1 MVGLDE
7 AVLDGQSYV
16 VVQERW
22 KRWPQA
28 IELQFSAAQRKERE
42 LKTGRCRY
50 VVELNLKLTPYQLGV
65 LYKLQVDR
73 VCSTADGVV
82 EEIDCSSGGFSKYRS
97 EPGYW
102 VYEIF
107 TNTPPRPDSV
117 VTLRLIPRKSGG
129 DLSQCSLS

>member
-7 AVLDGQSYV
+7 EILDGQSYV

-50 VVELNLKLTPYQLGV
+50 VVDLNLKLTPYQLGV

-73 VCSTADGVV
+73 VWSTADGVG
-82 EEIDCSSGGFSKYRS
+82 EEIDCSSGGFSKYRPES
-97 EPGYW
+97 EYW
-102 VYEIF
+102 NYEIF
-107 TNTPPRPDSV
+107 TDTPPRSNSV
-117 VTLRLIPRKSGG
+117 VNLRLIPRKSGG
-129 DLSQCSLS
+129 DLTQCSRS

>member
-1 MVGLDE
+1 MVRLNE
-7 AVLDGQSYV
+7 QVFDGQSYV
-16 VVQERW
+16 VVEQRL
-22 KRWPQA
+22 KRLPEA
-28 IELQFSAAQRKERE
+28 IELKFSLEQRKEQ
-42 LKTGRCRY
+42 KIHGRFGH
-50 VVELNLKLTPYQLGV
+50 VIQLNLKLTPYQLGV

-73 VCSTADGVV
+73 VWSTADGVV
-82 EEIDCSSGGFSKYRS
+82 EKIDCSSGGFSKYRP

-129 DLSQCSLS
+129 DLTQCSLS